1 MVNGLN
7 TQYMQNAQYQ
17 AQQVSSPQVQTST
30 APSGA
35 VCINIYNP
43 TTTNGQPIYNQNSY
57 YTPGAPVYP
66 YQPKSVVDNGNSG
79 VVANANSSA
88 NVNVT
93 TPSGLNNNQGTIP
106 QGNNQAVQQPEQGSQ
121 PKAKDEE
128 TAKKVILTDE
138 YIMSLEN
145 YLNDENPKIRL
156 MGIKEVL
163 DRFKED
169 KSRASDM
176 ALTALMN
183 KALQDPSATVRYI
196 SLAILDSGYATGN
209 EETVQI
215 LKNMQ
220 ANSDKQYAED
230 SLAASDV
237 LLKMSHNTVEVPKG
251 TGW

>member
-7 TQYMQNAQYQ
+7 TQYLQNNQYQ
-17 AQQVSSPQVQTST
+17 VQQPSAPQVQTSQ

-43 TTTNGQPIYNQNSY
+43 TSTNGQPIYNQNSY
-57 YTPGAPVYP
+57 YTNGAPTYP
-66 YQPKSVVDNGNSG
+66 YQPKSVVEQGQGNTGSS
-79 VVANANSSA
+79 ASA
-88 NVNVT
+88 NVSVT
-93 TPSGLNNNQGTIP
+93 TPNGLNSNQGAIP
-106 QGNNQAVQQPEQGSQ
+106 QTVAPQTTQQTAQ
-121 PKAKDEE
+121 PQVKNEE
-128 TAKKVILTDE
+128 KTKKVILTDE

-169 KSRASDM
+169 KTRAGDM

-183 KALQDPSATVRYI
+183 KALQDPSSTVRYV

-209 EETVQI
+209 NETVQI

-220 ANSDKQYAED
+220 QTGDKEFAED
-230 SLAASDV
+230 ALAASDV
-237 LLKMSHNTVEVPKG
+237 LLKMSHQTIEVPKG

>member
-7 TQYMQNAQYQ
+7 TQYLQSNQYQ
-17 AQQVSSPQVQTST
+17 VQQPSAPQVQTSQ

-43 TTTNGQPIYNQNSY
+43 TSTNGQPIYNQNSY
-57 YTPGAPVYP
+57 YTNGAPQYP
-66 YQPKSVVDNGNSG
+66 YQPKSVVEQGQNQGTSG
-79 VVANANSSA
+79 SSASA

-93 TPSGLNNNQGTIP
+93 TPNGLNNNQGAIP
-106 QGNNQAVQQPEQGSQ
+106 QTINVVPQTAGQTAPQQ
-121 PKAKDEE
+121 KNEE
-128 TAKKVILTDE
+128 KTKKVILTDQ

-169 KSRASDM
+169 KSRAGDM

-183 KALQDPSATVRYI
+183 KALQDPSSTVRYV

-209 EETVQI
+209 NETVQI

-220 ANSDKQYAED
+220 QTGNKEFAED
-230 SLAASDV
+230 ALAASDV
-237 LLKMSHNTVEVPKG
+237 LLKMSHETIEVPKG